1 MYRASVLQYVAV
13 KRAAP
18 LSGALDDFSLSMK
31 NLSILIALDEK
42 ALDEWMKNRAA
53 PRKMKKIL
61 GNLARRAMCRMC
73 SR

>member
-1 MYRASVLQYVAV
+1 
-13 KRAAP
+13 
-18 LSGALDDFSLSMK
+18 MK
-31 NLSILIALDEK
+31 NLSIVIALDEK

-61 GNLARRAMCRMC
+61 GNLALDEQSLDFDG